1 MKTIYEVVTSGP
13 RDELDVISRK
23 VYIFYNLKQLTANI
37 LFFKR
42 EKKKS
47 KKKKKKKKKRK
58 KKKIKTRR
66 SLKRTGFSGKTLAS
80 H

>member
-37 LFFKR
+37 LFLKR
-42 EKKKS
+42 E
-47 KKKKKKKKKRK
+47 KKKRK
-58 KKKIKTRR
+58 KKKK
-66 SLKRTGFSGKTLAS
+66 KKEEENQNA
-80 H
+80 

>member
-13 RDELDVISRK
+13 RDQLDVISRK
-23 VYIFYNLKQLTANI
+23 VYIFYSLKQLTANI
-37 LFFKR
+37 LFLKR
-42 EKKKS
+42 EKKEKEKKR
-47 KKKKKKKKKRK
+47 KKKKE